1 MNFYEILGLEK
12 GCSKEN
18 IKSSYIKLAKKH
30 HPDKGGSEHKFKQIA
45 EAYHILSDN
54 KRRLNYDNNYIL
66 ETYDTYTNPYD
77 IFEEIIKKS
86 DRIHQESMVNNYLF
100 EDYELEDNPDDS
112 VFFNN
117 LNTPDN
123 YSFMSSTVI
132 KDGKKYTKKIIN
144 ENGISKIINSVKEYE
159 ETEYVV

>member
-1 MNFYEILGLEK
+1 MDYYEILGLEK
-12 GCSKEN
+12 KCSKED

-30 HPDKGGSEHKFKQIA
+30 HPDKGGSEAIFKKVS
-45 EAYHILSDN
+45 EAYNILSDR
-54 KRRLNYDNNYIL
+54 KKRLNYDNNYIL

-86 DRIHQESMVNNYLF
+86 DIIHQESMVNNYLF

-132 KDGKKYTKKIIN
+132 KDGKKYTKKIIT
-144 ENGISKIINSVKEYE
+144 ENGVIKEYE
-159 ETEYVV
+159 ETEYLV

>member
-1 MNFYEILGLEK
+1 MNYYEILGLEK
-12 GCSKEN
+12 NCSQKD
-18 IKSSYIKLAKKH
+18 IKRAYIKLAIKY
-30 HPDKGGSEHKFKQIA
+30 HPDKGGSEHKFKQIS

-66 ETYDTYTNPYD
+66 ETYANSND

-86 DRIHQESMVNNYLF
+86 DIIHQESMVNKYLF
-100 EDYELEDNPDDS
+100 DDYELEDNLDDS

-144 ENGISKIINSVKEYE
+144 ENGVIKEYE
-159 ETEYVV
+159 ETEYLV

>member
-1 MNFYEILGLEK
+1 MNYYEILGLEK
-12 GCSKEN
+12 NCSKED
-18 IKSSYIKLAKKH
+18 IKRAYRKLAIKY
-30 HPDKGGSEHKFKQIA
+30 HPDKGGSEEMFKKVS
-45 EAYHILSDN
+45 EAYNILSDSE
-54 KRRLNYDNNYIL
+54 KRLNYDNNYIL

-123 YSFMSSTVI
+123 YSFMSSIVI

-144 ENGISKIINSVKEYE
+144 ENGIIKEYE
-159 ETEYVV
+159 ETEYSV

>member
-30 HPDKGGSEHKFKQIA
+30 HPDKGGSEAIFKLIA
-45 EAYHILSDN
+45 EAYNILSDR
-54 KRRLNYDNNYIL
+54 KKRLNYDNNYIL

-100 EDYELEDNPDDS
+100 EDSELEDNPNDS

-144 ENGISKIINSVKEYE
+144 ENGVIKEYE
-159 ETEYVV
+159 ETEYLV

>member
-1 MNFYEILGLEK
+1 MNYYEILGLEK
-12 GCSKEN
+12 NCSQKD
-18 IKSSYIKLAKKH
+18 IKRAYIELAIKY
-30 HPDKGGSEHKFKQIA
+30 HPDKGGSEEMFKKVS
-45 EAYHILSDN
+45 EAYNILSDSG
-54 KRRLNYDNNYIL
+54 KRLNYDNNYVL

-100 EDYELEDNPDDS
+100 EDYELEDNPNDS

-144 ENGISKIINSVKEYE
+144 ENGVIKEYE
-159 ETEYVV
+159 ETEYLV